1 MGDVIP
7 IDGPLRLK
15 LKDRGRVCRAI
26 VKGEEFKAGNMA
38 GSHVDPCTVRID
50 GKWADYQ
57 VTSYST
63 ILGLHVPTQRYRVWD
78 DDYQHDVV
86 MTCDDHWVLFNTRG
100 LSSTTERHAEIL
112 RGALVIAKTVQK

>member
-7 IDGPLRLK
+7 INGPLRLK

-26 VKGEEFKAGNMA
+26 VKGEEFKAGNMT
-38 GSHVDPCTVRID
+38 GERLVVKPTFEGKTV
-50 GKWADYQ
+50 DYQ
-57 VTSYST
+57 VKSYTSLLAFH
-63 ILGLHVPTQRYRVWD
+63 IPAQRYRAWD

-112 RGALVIAKTVQK
+112 RGALVIAKVVER